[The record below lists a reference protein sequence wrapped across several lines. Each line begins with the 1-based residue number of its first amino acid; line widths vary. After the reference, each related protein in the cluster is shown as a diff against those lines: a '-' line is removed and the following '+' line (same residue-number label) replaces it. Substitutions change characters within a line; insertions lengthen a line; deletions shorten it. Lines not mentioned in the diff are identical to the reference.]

1 MVFSMMV
8 SMSVARPGDEI
19 CGNGDRATDFRMRG
33 VFDTAGKVFGVA

>member
-19 CGNGDRATDFRMRG
+19 CSNGDRAIDFRICG
-33 VFDTAGKVFGVA
+33 VSDTAGKVFGVA